1 MPETREPA
9 DGLLSR
15 ERSCDVL
22 VVGYGPVGMTCAA
35 LLAHYGLDV
44 IAVERHPERYKLHR
58 AGHLDGEIMR
68 VFQRLGVAEAVELA
82 AQPMIAMELRTP
94 EGEVLTTLEIG
105 ANGSGWRSDYLV
117 RQPEYEAPLDA
128 RGRELGVQ
136 VLMGVTAE
144 SVTQH
149 ADGVRTKVR
158 ATNNPAAPAYAIE
171 SRYLIG
177 ADGANSFVRSAI
189 GAERRD
195 LGFADRKSVV

>member
-9 DGLLSR
+9 D

-58 AGHLDGEIMR
+58 AGH
-68 VFQRLGVAEAVELA
+68 
-82 AQPMIAMELRTP
+82 P

-117 RQPEYEAPLDA
+117 RQPEYEAAMDD

-136 VLMGVTAE
+136 VLMGVT
-144 SVTQH
+144 
-149 ADGVRTKVR
+149 
-158 ATNNPAAPAYAIE
+158 
-171 SRYLIG
+171 
-177 ADGANSFVRSAI
+177 
-189 GAERRD
+189 
-195 LGFADRKSVV
+195 